1 LFTKGCARI
10 GNGIFHR
17 AYMSGQLVVNL
28 TNGSLAFG
36 FAPTAARELRAE
48 IDGLLASLKNKGAGP
63 QANMEYQYTGE
74 VFMEIFCNPNIWP
87 TPFTARVLVTLR
99 DDRIRVS
106 TETELTGLI
115 QDLDLYLEQHG

>member
-1 LFTKGCARI
+1 MGAVTARI
-10 GNGIFHR
+10 GSGIFQS
-17 AYMSGQLVVNL
+17 AFMSGQLVVNL
-28 TNGSLAFG
+28 ANGSLAFG
-36 FAPTAARELRAE
+36 FTPAAARELRGAMDE
-48 IDGLLASLKNKGAGP
+48 LLARLKNKGSGP

-74 VFMEIFCNPNIWP
+74 VFLEMFCNPNIWP

-106 TETELTGLI
+106 TETELTGVI